1 MTDPAFVHLRLHTE
15 FSLVDGLVRIKEL
28 VNVAKDQQI
37 PAIAITDQVNLFAL
51 VKFFKATTGAGIKP
65 IFGADIW
72 IENDTDPEATPHR
85 MTLLS
90 MNEKGYRNLME
101 LISLA
106 YEKGQNMQPER
117 ALLQKRW
124 SAERSEGL
132 IALSGAKDGE
142 IGRAL
147 ADNDSARAVL
157 EEWQTIFPDRFYLEI
172 QRTGRAG
179 DESCVHASVQ
189 LAHETGCPL
198 VATNEV
204 MFLKPEDFEAHE
216 VRVCINQGRTLEDPH
231 RPKNYTEQQYLRTAE
246 EMAELF
252 SDIPSAVEN
261 TVEIAKRCN
270 VELDLGTYYLPKYP
284 IPAGMTMDQFFA
296 EVSWKGLED
305 RLAILLDKDDPDYA
319 EKRRPYEERLRFE
332 LDIITQMGFPGYF
345 LIVMDF
351 IQWAK
356 DHDIPVGPGRGSGA
370 GSLVAYAQK
379 ITDLDPLEY
388 DLLFERFLNP
398 ERVSM
403 PDFDID
409 FCMENREQVI
419 AYVADTYGREAVSQ
433 IVTFGTMAAKAV
445 VRDVARAQ
453 GKSFGLADK

>member
-106 YEKGQNMQPER
+106 YEKGQNIQPER

-124 SAERSEGL
+124 IAERSEGL

-157 EEWQTIFPDRFYLEI
+157 EEWQTIFPGRCYNEI
-172 QRTGRAG
+172 
-179 DESCVHASVQ
+179 
-189 LAHETGCPL
+189 
-198 VATNEV
+198 
-204 MFLKPEDFEAHE
+204 
-216 VRVCINQGRTLEDPH
+216 GRTSI
-231 RPKNYTEQQYLRTAE
+231 RGR
-246 EMAELF
+246 
-252 SDIPSAVEN
+252 
-261 TVEIAKRCN
+261 R
-270 VELDLGTYYLPKYP
+270 
-284 IPAGMTMDQFFA
+284 
-296 EVSWKGLED
+296 
-305 RLAILLDKDDPDYA
+305 
-319 EKRRPYEERLRFE
+319 EKC
-332 LDIITQMGFPGYF
+332 GGG
-345 LIVMDF
+345 V
-351 IQWAK
+351 
-356 DHDIPVGPGRGSGA
+356 
-370 GSLVAYAQK
+370 
-379 ITDLDPLEY
+379 
-388 DLLFERFLNP
+388 
-398 ERVSM
+398 
-403 PDFDID
+403 
-409 FCMENREQVI
+409 
-419 AYVADTYGREAVSQ
+419 
-433 IVTFGTMAAKAV
+433 
-445 VRDVARAQ
+445 
-453 GKSFGLADK
+453 